1 MPLCLLKS
9 IINWVIGSLL
19 PTIIGHHYLLYG
31 KERKVKRQKEK
42 KKTLQ
47 IQNIS

>member
-1 MPLCLLKS
+1 MPLYLLKS
-9 IINWVIGSLL
+9 IINWVIASLL

-31 KERKVKRQKEK
+31 KERKVKKTEG